1 MLQYFE
7 GLYINAIRASIREI
21 DDWKIWQN

>member
-1 MLQYFE
+1 LQYFE